1 MSKTQKKFAFCDEL
15 LSEKK
20 LVPRVG
26 FEPTPVGLE
35 STALSVELTEHSG
48 ETYVG
53 LNSMLIMAIHIT
65 EIWKNVKRQ
74 FWSFAVPWARSHR

>member
-1 MSKTQKKFAFCDEL
+1 ML
-15 LSEKK
+15 LTGEK

-35 STALSVELTEHSG
+35 STALSVELTEHSE

-53 LNSMLIMAIHIT
+53 EIVLIMAIHIT
-65 EIWKNVKRQ
+65 EILKNVKRQ
-74 FWSFAVPWARSHR
+74 FWAFAVLWARSHR